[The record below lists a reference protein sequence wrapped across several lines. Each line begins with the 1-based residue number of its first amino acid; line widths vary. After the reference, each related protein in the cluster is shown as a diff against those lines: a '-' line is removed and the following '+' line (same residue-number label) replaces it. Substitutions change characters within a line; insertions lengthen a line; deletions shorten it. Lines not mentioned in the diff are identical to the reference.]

1 MKKFFILF
9 AAATFSLS
17 GMAQEE
23 TPALKH
29 SVATNSFWS
38 NWFIQANGTY
48 TAFYS
53 NEEKHLD
60 YTNSPFKDFRRDFG
74 VSVAIGKWF
83 TPGIGTRT
91 KLSGFWGKSVLGN
104 YDANGDRVMGY
115 GDARVGESN
124 VPGDQQCNHIKYF
137 NLQQQVLFNL
147 SNMLA
152 GYNPERTW
160 NFIPYL
166 GAGIVRNCSYNTWEL
181 GASLGVLNT
190 WRLSD
195 RMKLNLDL
203 GYTLTG
209 DDFEGEGNVWGGHNQ
224 ANHDHWFTA
233 EVGLTFDISKTNK
246 FNAVPDVEALKAL
259 NQAQID
265 ALNAQLRDANN
276 TIGDLR
282 NQLANQPEPT
292 TTVIDNTVKEFITT
306 PISVF
311 FNLDKTEIAVLKD
324 LVNVRALA
332 KFAKENNRS
341 ILVTGYADSATGSAS
356 HNQWLSEKRA
366 ERVANELINMGI
378 DPSKI
383 TTAAKGG
390 VEILSPVDF
399 NRRATVQITED

>member
-17 GMAQEE
+17 AMAQEE
-23 TPALKH
+23 PVLKH

-38 NWFIQANGTY
+38 NWFVQANATY

-53 NEEKHLD
+53 NEEKPLD
-60 YTNSPFKDFRRDFG
+60 YTNNPFKDFRRDFG
-74 VSVAIGKWF
+74 LSFAIGKWF

-91 KLSGFWGKSVLGN
+91 KLSGFWGKSVLGL
-104 YDANGDRVMGY
+104 YGKGY
-115 GDARVGESN
+115 GDERVGVSD
-124 VPGDQQCNHIKYF
+124 VPGDHQCNHIKYF

-147 SNMLA
+147 SNMLC
-152 GYNPERTW
+152 GYNPNRVW
-160 NFIPYL
+160 NLSPYL
-166 GAGIVRNCSYNTWEL
+166 GAGAVRNISYNTWEL
-181 GASLGVLNT
+181 AASAGIQNT

-203 GYTLTG
+203 SYTLTG

-224 ANHDHWFTA
+224 ANHDHWFAA
-233 EVGLTFDISKTNK
+233 EVGLSFDISKTNK
-246 FNAVPDVEALKAL
+246 FNAVPDVDAIKAL
-259 NQAQID
+259 SQSQID
-265 ALNAQLRDANN
+265 ALNAQLRDANG
-276 TIGDLR
+276 TIADLR
-282 NQLANQPEPT
+282 NQLANMPEPT

-332 KFAKENNRS
+332 KFAKENDRS
-341 ILVTGYADSATGSAS
+341 ILVTGYADSATGSVE

-378 DPSKI
+378 NPSKI

>member
-1 MKKFFILF
+1 MKKIFILF

-17 GMAQEE
+17 AMAQED
-23 TPALKH
+23 PALKY

-38 NWFIQANGTY
+38 NWFFQANATY
-48 TAFYS
+48 TSFYS

-60 YTNSPFKDFRRDFG
+60 YSKSPLKDFRRDWG

-104 YDANGDRVMGY
+104 YGKGY

-147 SNMLA
+147 SNMLC
-152 GYNPERTW
+152 GYNPNRVW
-160 NFIPYL
+160 NLSPYL
-166 GAGIVRNCSYNTWEL
+166 GVGVIRNCSYNTWEL
-181 GASLGVLNT
+181 GASAGLQNT
-190 WRLSD
+190 WRLTD

-203 GYTLTG
+203 SYTLTG

-233 EVGLTFDISKTNK
+233 EVGLSFDISKTNQ
-246 FNAVPDVEALKAL
+246 FNAVPDVDALKAL
-259 NQAQID
+259 SQSQID
-265 ALNAQLRDANN
+265 ALNAQLRDANG
-276 TIGDLR
+276 TIADLR
-282 NQLANQPEPT
+282 NKLANMPEPS

-332 KFAKENNRS
+332 KFAKENDRS
-341 ILVTGYADSATGSAS
+341 ILVTGYADSATGSVE

-378 DPSKI
+378 SPSKI
-383 TTAAKGG
+383 TTAAMGG

-399 NRRATVQITED
+399 NRRATVQITEE

>member
-1 MKKFFILF
+1 MKKIFILF

-17 GMAQEE
+17 AMAQED
-23 TPALKH
+23 PAMKY

-38 NWFIQANGTY
+38 NWFFQANATY
-48 TAFYS
+48 TSFYS

-60 YTNSPFKDFRRDFG
+60 YTKSPLKDFRRDFG
-74 VSVAIGKWF
+74 VSVALGKWF

-104 YDANGDRVMGY
+104 YGKGY
-115 GDARVGESN
+115 GDVRVGESN

-147 SNMLA
+147 SNMLC
-152 GYNPERTW
+152 GYNPDRVW
-160 NFIPYL
+160 NLSPYL
-166 GAGIVRNCSYNTWEL
+166 GAGVVRNCSYNTWEL
-181 GASLGVLNT
+181 AASVGLQNT
-190 WRLSD
+190 WRLGD

-233 EVGLTFDISKTNK
+233 EVGLSFDISKTNK
-246 FNAVPDVEALKAL
+246 FNAVPDVDALKAL
-259 NQAQID
+259 SQSQID
-265 ALNAQLRDANN
+265 ALNAQLRDANG
-276 TIGDLR
+276 TIADLR
-282 NQLANQPEPT
+282 NKLANMPEPS

-306 PISVF
+306 PVSVF

-332 KFAKENNRS
+332 KFAKENDRS
-341 ILVTGYADSATGSAS
+341 ILVTGYADSATGSVE

-378 DPSKI
+378 SPSKI
-383 TTAAKGG
+383 TTAAMGG

-399 NRRATVQITED
+399 NRRATVQITEE